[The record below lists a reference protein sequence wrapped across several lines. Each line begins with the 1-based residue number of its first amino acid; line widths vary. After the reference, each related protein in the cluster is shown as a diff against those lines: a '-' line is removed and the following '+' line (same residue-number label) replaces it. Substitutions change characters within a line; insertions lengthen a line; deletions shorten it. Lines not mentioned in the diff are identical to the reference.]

1 VVEGRRDPRRQRG
14 RLLEGAAAGTSSVV
28 AGTCSFAGGPRLTH
42 RADRYFPRLGFRETG
57 DSGTRF
63 CADVYA
69 AGPVSGTPQAAY
81 RFGDSRTNVVT
92 PLASKFPLVLM
103 FAQRDAPKT
112 GIGTVV
118 ALLLPYSFFFM
129 LGGTARLLLGL
140 FLGWP
145 LGPGARLFLRPS

>member
-1 VVEGRRDPRRQRG
+1 M
-14 RLLEGAAAGTSSVV
+14 
-28 AGTCSFAGGPRLTH
+28 
-42 RADRYFPRLGFRETG
+42 
-57 DSGTRF
+57 
-63 CADVYA
+63 
-69 AGPVSGTPQAAY
+69 
-81 RFGDSRTNVVT
+81 T

-145 LGPGARLFLRPS
+145 LGASTRLFLRLS

>member
-1 VVEGRRDPRRQRG
+1 M
-14 RLLEGAAAGTSSVV
+14 
-28 AGTCSFAGGPRLTH
+28 
-42 RADRYFPRLGFRETG
+42 
-57 DSGTRF
+57 
-63 CADVYA
+63 
-69 AGPVSGTPQAAY
+69 
-81 RFGDSRTNVVT
+81 T

-112 GIGTVV
+112 GIGTVVRGTMV

-145 LGPGARLFLRPS
+145 LGASTRLFLRLS